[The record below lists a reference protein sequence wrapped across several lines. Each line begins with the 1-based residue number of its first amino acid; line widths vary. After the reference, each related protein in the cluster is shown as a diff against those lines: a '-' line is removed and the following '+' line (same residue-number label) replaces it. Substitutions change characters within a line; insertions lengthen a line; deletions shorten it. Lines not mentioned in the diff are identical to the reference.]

1 MCSGNAGSDL
11 DGFLRAIE
19 GLQDADNGSPSATA
33 LGYARESAGVLMD
46 AGLLGDA
53 VMTASDGIV
62 TLSVMYATVPGVDAP
77 TARRGGYAALLE
89 MDCADNGLQVSIEP
103 PSGADSDDIDALHA
117 GDTVTDGDAD
127 GLAAVA
133 RFAHACLPLVAAGR
147 MYPVDTRLVGA

>member
-1 MCSGNAGSDL
+1 MCSGEWSDL
-11 DGFLRAIE
+11 DEFLRAIG
-19 GLQDADNGSPSATA
+19 GLEDAGGGSPSAVA
-33 LGYARESAGVLMD
+33 LGYARKAAGVLGD

-103 PSGADSDDIDALHA
+103 PSVADSDDIDALHA
-117 GDTVTDGDAD
+117 GDTVMDGDAD

-133 RFAHACLPLVAAGR
+133 RFAHACLPLVAADR